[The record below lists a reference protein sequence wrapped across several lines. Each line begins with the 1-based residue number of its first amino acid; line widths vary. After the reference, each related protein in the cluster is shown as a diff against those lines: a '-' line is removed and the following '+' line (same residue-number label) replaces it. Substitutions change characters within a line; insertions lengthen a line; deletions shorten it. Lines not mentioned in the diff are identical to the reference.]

1 MSKDPVKIAQE
12 CLYEGTE
19 SLFKTFPKAIERI
32 ISERLW
38 EQRTDRNGEPF
49 KSFEAFVTHRL
60 WHGLE
65 IKSISKLLDFVQ
77 EDPKVVKMVEGEVE
91 GCGDHGGANNPNGKN
106 QHTKQVGQVDNIN
119 LTNDEPKGGTSATYL
134 LKRLK
139 RDAPEMAEAYI
150 QGEYKSVRAAAIAA
164 GIVKVPTEFSP
175 PHRLYK
181 TYHIGPTVRLFCH
194 TTNDLFSAIQ
204 TPT

>member
-91 GCGDHGGANNPNGKN
+91 ESPSKSDAMAGNKN
-106 QHTKQVGQVDNIN
+106 ASKQENSFDNIK
-119 LTNDEPKGGTSATYL
+119 TEYETGTSATYL

-150 QGEYKSVRAAAIAA
+150 QGEYKSVRQAAIAA
-164 GIVKVPTEFSP
+164 GIVKVPTEFERIAKALPKLSR
-175 PHRLYK
+175 HEL
-181 TYHIGPTVRLFCH
+181 V
-194 TTNDLFSAIQ
+194 DLQ
-204 TPT
+204 TRVEIELKSKG